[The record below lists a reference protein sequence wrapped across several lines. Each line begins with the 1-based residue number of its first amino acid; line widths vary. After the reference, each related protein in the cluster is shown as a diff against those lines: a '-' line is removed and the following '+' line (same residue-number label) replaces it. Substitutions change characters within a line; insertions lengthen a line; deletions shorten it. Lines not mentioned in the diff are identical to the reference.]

1 MIERRRYQDNRI
13 RYNSGGDKPKPN
25 GSKPPWGE
33 VPFDLDKWL
42 QELDPGGWM
51 DEDNSNG
58 KKVSAP
64 TNEPFFLEQYL
75 DEKKRGYKGSYR
87 DFLYEIDRSP
97 LDYAKKKEGIMLVA
111 RSEDEREFYGR
122 LLSPVYKKDY
132 LESLPLDELKKL
144 FDEYLRNTRIG

>member
-1 MIERRRYQDNRI
+1 MIERRKYQDGRI
-13 RYNSGGDKPKPN
+13 GYNSGSDKPN

-51 DEDNSNG
+51 DEDDKPNG

-64 TNEPFFLEQYL
+64 NGPPFMFEEFLQEKQNGFKGTYQDYL
-75 DEKKRGYKGSYR
+75 DV
-87 DFLYEIDRSP
+87 IDRSP
-97 LDYAKKKEGIMLVA
+97 RDYAKKKEGIMKVA
-111 RSEDEREFYGR
+111 SAEDEREFYGR
-122 LLSPVYKKDY
+122 LLSPVYKKNY
-132 LESLPLDELKKL
+132 LESLPLNELKEL

>member
-1 MIERRRYQDNRI
+1 MIERRKYQDGRI
-13 RYNSGGDKPKPN
+13 GYNSGSDKPN

-42 QELDPGGWM
+42 QELDPGGWQ
-51 DEDNSNG
+51 DEDDKPNG

-64 TNEPFFLEQYL
+64 NGPPFMFEEFLQEKQNGFKGTYQDYL
-75 DEKKRGYKGSYR
+75 DV
-87 DFLYEIDRSP
+87 IDRSP
-97 LDYAKKKEGIMLVA
+97 RDYAKKKEGIMRVA
-111 RSEDEREFYGR
+111 SAEDEREFYGR

-132 LESLPLDELKKL
+132 LKSLPLNELKEL